1 MTASGTY
8 AFALETSDI
17 LTEAWE
23 RLTLDPAALTGAIAR
38 SAVRS
43 LNLMLGQW
51 ATKGVNYWA
60 VELVANVALTQGDQD
75 IATPAGTI
83 DILNMSI
90 EQTTLNP
97 GNVLP
102 MPPIGRAEWMGI
114 VNKTTQS
121 RPTQFWLEKI
131 LPTPVIHLYPAP
143 DANAAVISYYRIR
156 QLQDFNALALQNPD
170 VPWMYYNA
178 LCAGLAGYLAEKYA
192 PAQWKDKMAAGQAAY
207 DDAFAEDRER
217 VPLTLTI
224 DLAPFSW

>member
-1 MTASGTY
+1 MTTSGQY
-8 AFALETSDI
+8 AFALEVSDV
-17 LTEAWE
+17 LTESWE
-23 RLTLDPAALTGAIAR
+23 RINLDPAALTGAIAR

-43 LNLMLGQW
+43 LNLMFGQW
-51 ATKGVNYWA
+51 TTAGVNYWA
-60 VELVANVALTQGDQD
+60 VELIANVPLAQGVQD

-90 EQTTLNP
+90 EQTVLNP

-102 MPPIGRAEWMGI
+102 VPPIGRAEWMGI

-170 VPWMYYNA
+170 APNMYYNA
-178 LCAGLAGYLAEKYA
+178 ICAGLAACLAEKYA
-192 PAQWKDKMAAGQAAY
+192 PSLWASKTAAA
-207 DDAFAEDRER
+207 DRAFAQCFEEDRER
-217 VPLTLTI
+217 VPLTMFPDIPT
-224 DLAPFSW
+224 FSW